1 MAVAKENKVVHGND
15 LTYITQKYKEY
26 FVAKEAGK
34 GLSTNDY
41 TTAEKTKLAGI
52 EAGAQVN
59 DIEVIKVNG
68 TAQTP
73 DVNKAVDITV
83 PTKLSNLTDDIVSGK
98 YLPLSGGDMSSGAF
112 IRLKNANSSMVL
124 QPFGIVKESNE
135 ASHVIS
141 FPDKQG
147 TVALTSDIPT
157 VAGVYAPLAS
167 PSLTGTPTA
176 PTAAAGTNTTQIATT
191 AFVQNAV
198 GNYLP
203 LTGGTLSGNLN
214 VGVDYG
220 VEITQGEDTSGVTV
234 RADGERTTY
243 GLAEIKVDGE
253 TITIPQTTGTMALT
267 SDIAASLVSP
277 AFTGTPTAPTAS
289 AGTNNTQVA
298 TTAFVTNAVTTAIGS
313 VTGIS
318 FNTDYAT
325 YAALVAA
332 GTAAQGAGVIYLIPN
347 SGSSPNIKDEY
358 VWTGSSY
365 ELLGTT
371 EVDLSRFDEDLTATE
386 IEQLLALNS

>member
-59 DIEVIKVNG
+59 DIEVVKVNG

-73 DVNKAVDITV
+73 DANKAVNITV
-83 PTKLSNLTDDIVSGK
+83 PTKLSDLTDDVLQGE
-98 YLPLSGGDMSSGAF
+98 YVPLAGGTMD
-112 IRLKNANSSMVL
+112 KNAELGFVDYDSSMMPPLNTAYTHNTTTLEGTGMEVE
-124 QPFGIVKESNE
+124 QSKYTPASQMASGNAKTVDTTTKYDVNSIAKTVKTTEGGSTTTNTYTLTLP
-135 ASHVIS
+135 S
-141 FPDKQG
+141 KNG
-147 TVALTSDIPT
+147 TVATTSDIPT

-176 PTAAAGTNTTQIATT
+176 PTAAAGTN
-191 AFVQNAV
+191 
-198 GNYLP
+198 
-203 LTGGTLSGNLN
+203 
-214 VGVDYG
+214 
-220 VEITQGEDTSGVTV
+220 
-234 RADGERTTY
+234 
-243 GLAEIKVDGE
+243 
-253 TITIPQTTGTMALT
+253 
-267 SDIAASLVSP
+267 
-277 AFTGTPTAPTAS
+277 
-289 AGTNNTQVA
+289 NTQVA
-298 TTAFVTNAVTTAIGS
+298 TTAFVTNAVTTAIDS
-313 VTGIS
+313 ITGIS

-332 GTAAQGAGVIYLIPN
+332 GTAAQKAGVIYLIPN